1 MNISNMKT
9 AARLVLLVAL
19 VAVAAPAAQ
28 AQGTGVDQEAR
39 RLLRRMSDYM
49 AGLQQFSVDTQS
61 TLEAVLTSGQK
72 VQFVMDAS
80 AMVRRPN
87 MLYAERKSDLAGQ
100 SFYYDGKSLT
110 LYNPSDKVYAT
121 VAAPDTIEGMLD
133 FARDRLDVVAPA
145 GDLLYRNA
153 FDLLM
158 QATTSGFVV
167 GKAMIGGVKCDHLA
181 FRGPEVDWQVWIA
194 DGDRPLPQRYVVT
207 TKDLASHPEFTTVMS
222 NWNAS
227 PNLSDASF
235 SFTPPAGAKPIDFLT
250 REAGSAPAR

>member
-133 FARDRLDVVAPA
+133 FARDRLDIVAPA